1 MKITS
6 VKACTG
12 CGAPLSRLFADLGH
26 MPPANSLV
34 PMTALHEPETHLP
47 LRVGVCETCF
57 LVQLIDRVDPGEVFS
72 NYPYFSSVSSHWL
85 AHSEAFAADM
95 ATSHGIGPG
104 KFVVEL
110 ASNDGYLLQYV
121 KKAGARCLGVEPAA
135 NVAEVAVKRGVPT
148 LVAFFGAETAR
159 RVKAEHGA
167 ADLVVANNVLA
178 HVPEL
183 QDFVA
188 GIADL
193 LSPSGMASIEFPHLA
208 NLIAETQ
215 FDTIYHEHFFYYS
228 LLALKPLF
236 ARHGLTIVDVKELPT
251 HGGSL
256 RVFLKQAAGHPTV
269 DGRVDT
275 LLSKERTA
283 GLDRIETYD
292 RFQTEVIRV
301 AHDLAAFLLAEAK
314 AGRWVAGYGAAA
326 KGATLLNVAGIRPHL
341 LPYVCD
347 ASPHKQGHLMPGCRI
362 PVLAPDEILRRK
374 PQTVLILPWNI
385 KAEVA
390 QQLSGIKAWGG
401 RFATAVPRMEFL

>member
-6 VKACTG
+6 VSACTG
-12 CGAPLSRLFADLGH
+12 CGRPLSRLFADLGH

-34 PMTALHEPETHLP
+34 PLAMLHEPETHLP
-47 LRVGVCETCF
+47 LRVGVCESCF

-85 AHSEAFAADM
+85 AHAEAFAGSM
-95 ATSHGIGPG
+95 ASEHGIGPG

-110 ASNDGYLLQYV
+110 ASNDGYLLQYML
-121 KKAGARCLGVEPAA
+121 KAGARCLGVEPAA

-148 LVAFFGAETAR
+148 LVAFFDAETAR
-159 RVKAEHGA
+159 RLKAEQGE

-178 HVPEL
+178 HVPDL

-188 GIADL
+188 GIAIL
-193 LSPSGMASIEFPHLA
+193 LKQSGIASIEFPHLA
-208 NLIAETQ
+208 NLIAEIQ

-228 LLALKPLF
+228 LLALTPLF

-256 RVFLKQAAGHPTV
+256 RVFLKQAAGEPAV
-269 DGRVDT
+269 SGRVGA
-275 LLSKERTA
+275 LLAKERAA

-292 RFQTEVIRV
+292 RFQTQVVRV
-301 AHDLAAFLLAEAK
+301 AHDLATFLLTEAK
-314 AGRWVAGYGAAA
+314 AGREVAGYGAAA
-326 KGATLLNVAGIRPHL
+326 KGATLLNVAGVRSHI

-362 PVLAPDEILRRK
+362 PVLAPDEIFKRK
-374 PQTVLILPWNI
+374 PATVLILPWNI
-385 KAEVA
+385 KAEVV
-390 QQLSGIKAWGG
+390 QQLAGIRSWNG
-401 RFATAVPRMEFL
+401 RFATAVPRMDFA